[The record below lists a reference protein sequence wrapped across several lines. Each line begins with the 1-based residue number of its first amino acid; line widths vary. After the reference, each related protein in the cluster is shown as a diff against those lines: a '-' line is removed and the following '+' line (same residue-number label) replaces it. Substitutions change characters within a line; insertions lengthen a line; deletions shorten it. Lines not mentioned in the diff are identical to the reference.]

1 METLKQYNKIQ
12 LELDQLDI
20 DTKDLLLEISIGKI
34 SSTILIGRLMKL
46 VQGIK
51 DKNLK
56 KSLSTLGYLIYT
68 VSLQSK
74 SLTELNKK
82 LDTIIKNQDKTDME
96 FQRMKRKLKI

>member
-82 LDTIIKNQDKTDME
+82 LDTIIKNQDKTDIE

>member
-1 METLKQYNKIQ
+1 METLKQYNKTL
-12 LELDQLDI
+12 LELDQLDT

-82 LDTIIKNQDKTDME
+82 LDTIIKNQDKTDIE
-96 FQRMKRKLKI
+96 IQKMKRKLKI

>member
-1 METLKQYNKIQ
+1 METLKQYNKTF
-12 LELDQLDI
+12 LELDQLDT

-82 LDTIIKNQDKTDME
+82 LDTIIKNQDKTDIE

>member
-1 METLKQYNKIQ
+1 METLKQYNKTL
-12 LELDQLDI
+12 LELDQLDT

>member
-1 METLKQYNKIQ
+1 METLKQYNKTL
-12 LELDQLDI
+12 LELDQLDT

-82 LDTIIKNQDKTDME
+82 LDTIIKNQDKTDIE

>member
-1 METLKQYNKIQ
+1 
-12 LELDQLDI
+12 
-20 DTKDLLLEISIGKI
+20 
-34 SSTILIGRLMKL
+34 MKL